1 MFVEFPLLSNSR
13 DIEPCELLVLPSD
26 GGLCEM
32 ISEEFPLIEAISHKE
47 SASFEAQAGGIFDH
61 SIVAFGHKQQVSC
74 ESSLD
79 FATLAASGLLINASQ
94 FQPSDSSFRQ
104 HQILLS
110 CEKRTGG
117 D

>member
-32 ISEEFPLIEAISHKE
+32 ISEEFPLIEALSHKGF
-47 SASFEAQAGGIFDH
+47 ASFEADA
-61 SIVAFGHKQQVSC
+61 SIVTFGHKQQVCC

-79 FATLAASGLLINASQ
+79 LRHWPQVVCL
-94 FQPSDSSFRQ
+94 
-104 HQILLS
+104 
-110 CEKRTGG
+110 
-117 D
+117 

>member
-1 MFVEFPLLSNSR
+1 MFVDFPLLSNSR
-13 DIEPCELLVLPSD
+13 DIEACELLVLPSD
-26 GGLCEM
+26 DGLCEM
-32 ISEEFPLIEAISHKE
+32 ISEQFPVIEALSHKAF
-47 SASFEAQAGGIFDH
+47 ASFEAHAGGILDH
-61 SIVAFGHKQQVSC
+61 SIVTFGHKQQVSC

-110 CEKRTGG
+110 CEKKTWG
-117 D
+117 